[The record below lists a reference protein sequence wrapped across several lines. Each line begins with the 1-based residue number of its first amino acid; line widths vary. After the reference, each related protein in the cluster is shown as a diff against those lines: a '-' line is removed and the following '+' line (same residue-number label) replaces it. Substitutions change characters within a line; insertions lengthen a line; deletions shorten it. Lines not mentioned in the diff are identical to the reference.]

1 MFIKI
6 IQPIKIKFFLNE
18 KPSDS
23 FLSADGFFI
32 FECMKT
38 IHFLFFVLIV
48 CACSCKTK
56 LTGKKLMPEVSETD
70 SVEVIF
76 FKDPENQRFFTYL
89 RVTDKKFIYD
99 LVTDLSDEV
108 QPENSCIK
116 EGKIYCFKNGQ
127 IFNTVYFA
135 YTDTKC
141 SFLRYIKNGNLYC
154 FPISEKTKKKLS
166 DYKKTATEPVSADS
180 AVQNNEH

>member
-1 MFIKI
+1 
-6 IQPIKIKFFLNE
+6 
-18 KPSDS
+18 
-23 FLSADGFFI
+23 
-32 FECMKT
+32 MKT
-38 IHFLFFVLIV
+38 ITFLFCVLIV

-56 LTGKKLMPEVSETD
+56 LTGKELIPDVSQTD

-76 FKDPENQRFFTYL
+76 FKNPENQRSFTYL
-89 RVTDKKFIYD
+89 PVTDKDFIHD

-108 QPENSCIK
+108 QAENPCNK

-135 YTDTKC
+135 YTDREC
-141 SFLRYIKNGNLYC
+141 SFLRYIKNGNLYY

-166 DYKKTATEPVSADS
+166 GFKRSATEPVGTL
-180 AVQNNEH
+180 QQ